1 MRNSN
6 SPLPLAAVTV
16 AAFLALAAPARA
28 AEADD
33 IQALR
38 EQIRLLDQKLRVLER
53 KQELKDED
61 AAAAA
66 KTAPKVT
73 VSDKG
78 VTLASADA
86 ANSIRIRGL
95 VQFDSRVFFGDRSYV
110 ANTAFLLRRAR
121 LISEG
126 TFAKDYSFQV
136 ATEFAGSTP
145 SIVDANIGV
154 ALSKTAQLKFG
165 RFKVPVGLE
174 WLQSD
179 SGSFFPERSI
189 VTNLVPNR
197 DIGVQLSGELAQGV
211 VSYAAGVFGGVADA
225 SNTTNTDFD
234 NDKAVAAR
242 IWVQPFKNASES
254 PAQGLGFGL
263 GADTGR
269 QKSAA
274 ALTGGYKTDGQQTF
288 FKYRSTVVGDGAT
301 WRVSP
306 QAEYRNGPFG
316 LLAEY
321 VVSTVNAHP
330 TATGRKAELQNKAWQ
345 LAAGYVLSGEK
356 SSYNGVV
363 PRVNFNPAAG
373 TWGAFEIVARYAD
386 LKIDSAAFPLFADP
400 AASASEAASLG
411 LGLNWYLSKT
421 VRGSFDFFDTSF
433 TNGVAVPTT
442 TILRQDEKAFTSRVQ
457 LSF

>member
-6 SPLPLAAVTV
+6 SPLPV
-16 AAFLALAAPARA
+16 AAAIVAAWLALAAPARA

-61 AAAAA
+61 AGTAA

-95 VQFDSRVFFGDRSYV
+95 VQFDSRVFLGDRSYV

-136 ATEFAGSTP
+136 VTEFAGSTP
-145 SIVDANIGV
+145 SVVDANIGV
-154 ALSKTAQLKFG
+154 ALSKTTQLKFG

-179 SGSFFPERSI
+179 SWSFFAERSI

-242 IWVQPFKNASES
+242 LWVQPFKNASES

-345 LAAGYVLSGEK
+345 LAAGYVLTGEK

-363 PRVNFNPAAG
+363 PRLNFNPAAG

-400 AASASEAASLG
+400 AVSANEAASFG
-411 LGLNWYLSKT
+411 LGLNWYLSKA

-442 TILRQDEKAFTSRVQ
+442 TILRQNEKAFTTRVQ